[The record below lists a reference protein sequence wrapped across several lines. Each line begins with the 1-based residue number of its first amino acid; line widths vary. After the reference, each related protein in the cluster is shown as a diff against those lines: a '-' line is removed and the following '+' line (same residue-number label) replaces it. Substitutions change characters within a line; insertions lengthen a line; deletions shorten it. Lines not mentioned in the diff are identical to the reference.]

1 LLIPEEFEALASMSE
16 THKNENDKP
25 NVVNNDEPNGVNN
38 EPNGVENDN
47 PNGVSNNPNDIN
59 TMSLD
64 VWEDLKK
71 FTFDQ
76 RRSAEEK

>member
-1 LLIPEEFEALASMSE
+1 MSE

-59 TMSLD
+59 TTSLD
-64 VWEDLKK
+64 VEWEDLKK
-71 FTFDQ
+71 LLLTN
-76 RRSAEEK
+76 EEVRKKNRHRK